1 MAVDSEEIDA
11 DRNDDDDDNDRHQDV
26 NPADCHDYYN

>member
-26 NPADCHDYYN
+26 NPADCHYYY